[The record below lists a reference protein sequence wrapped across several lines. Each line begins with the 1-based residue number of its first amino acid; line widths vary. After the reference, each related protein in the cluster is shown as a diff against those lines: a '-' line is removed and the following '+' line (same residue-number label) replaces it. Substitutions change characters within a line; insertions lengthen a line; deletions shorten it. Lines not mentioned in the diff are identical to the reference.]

1 MPPEDQKVTATYE
14 LDDHIVSVTTKTLEI
29 LFSNPEYHDALIL
42 YFFYVKTAKEQKT
55 NSVWAGGEY
64 CMKGLHWGGGKFKSA
79 KKILKDINLIE
90 DVVRKGDDGL
100 IKRFYVK
107 VKFIWNPAF
116 SSSGS
121 EIVPLDKKLA
131 STSSGSENHPVVAG
145 GQILDD
151 YNKNYN
157 NTTLDEKDREKK
169 GGEEEKPKEAKKE
182 RIDFFLDAFNLKFGA
197 HYRPTPGRSHK
208 LALRLKHFT
217 FDQIMEALDNL
228 AASPWHRGENDRGW
242 TADPDFLL
250 RADEQIDKWLQK
262 KQPVQEQQS
271 FLPLSDLEIWQL
283 AGELDVT
290 VSVVKSKMEDILRMA
305 ESGEMKKYPYAKEMK
320 ETLIKWVSSARDA
333 GRIPRMNET
342 ERLDYPN
349 KHPDVIARQKANS
362 EWAREAGLL

>member
-1 MPPEDQKVTATYE
+1 MPPEDQKVTAIYE
-14 LDDHIVSVTTKTLEI
+14 LDDHVVSVTTKTLDI
-29 LFSNPEYHDALIL
+29 LFSNPEYQDALVL
-42 YFFYVKTAKEQKT
+42 YFFYIKAAKLQH
-55 NSVWAGGEY
+55 SVNVWVGGIY
-64 CMKGLHWGGGKFKSA
+64 AMKGLHWGNKRFLEA
-79 KKILKDINLIE
+79 KKNLKELKLVE
-90 DVVRKGDDGL
+90 DVVDKDEKGIIRKYY
-100 IKRFYVK
+100 IK
-107 VKFIWNPAF
+107 VKFVWNPVMLETVKPSDAETQ
-116 SSSGS
+116 S
-121 EIVPLDKKLA
+121 LA
-131 STSSGSENHPVVAG
+131 IRTQVQDEYYYKNNNIKNTLQDVGGMEN
-145 GQILDD
+145 
-151 YNKNYN
+151 
-157 NTTLDEKDREKK
+157 

-197 HYRPTPGRSHK
+197 HYRPTPGRQHK

-217 FDQIMEALDNL
+217 FEQIMEALDNL

-262 KQPVQEQQS
+262 KQPMQEQQS

-290 VSVVKSKMEDILRMA
+290 VSVVRSKMEDILRMA

-320 ETLIKWVSSARDA
+320 ETLVKWISSARDA

-362 EWAREAGLL
+362 EWARKEGLV